1 MRDSMGGFDRGRSS
15 RRRSSSY
22 SNGGGRL
29 RKLDH
34 EPLSTTEEVP
44 ELLKEQ
50 AEARFEAG
58 EELKVSVSTD
68 LRFDGTYGKDWL
80 LITNK
85 RLIAFNQDGV
95 LGHHLREVPLSSI
108 EDVEILEMYGNNIL
122 KVSTAD
128 NAFELSRYSKR
139 LAPKFGR
146 AVSELEQLISGTESN
161 SDGRPRGGRGRG
173 RGRGRRGRGPGGMLA
188 GGDKSRCEKCGQP
201 IPSWSGVCVNCVQ
214 KGRLIFRL
222 LKYAVP
228 FLHVI
233 VPAFIIMMVI
243 RLAGLYPQILSRDLI
258 DRIITPAGQAV
269 STGQPIPVTD
279 WGHLQATVDF
289 LGQWFESIPLGGS
302 FGHLVGI
309 VFIMAGIRVFSM
321 VASAIRGYMMA
332 WVGQNVTRRLQ
343 NETYE
348 HLNALSIDFFH
359 DRDTG
364 NLMSRI
370 THDVSRLR
378 DFIANGIQE
387 IAGDSLSIIYMCA
400 IMFAFNWRLALWTLI
415 PIPCLI
421 FFTIF
426 FGKMMSKVYH
436 VLWKRYA
443 NISTILASTIPGV
456 RVVKAFARERYEI
469 SRFNESTYQVFT
481 GEMSAA
487 RIGSLYRPIMEF
499 ITYSGT
505 ILIWL
510 VGGWQI
516 FQNAESLGTLI
527 MFQSY
532 MMQFFGPVRTLCQ
545 MNERFIRAGTSAER
559 VFEIMDTP
567 PSVADKDDAVALR
580 NIRGAVEFRDV
591 YFSYDNEKNALDGV
605 SFTVEPG
612 EMIGLVGHSGAGKS
626 TLINLITRFYDPND
640 GKIVIDGYDSRDIQ
654 VKALRQQIGV
664 VLQDPFLF
672 QGTIAEN
679 IGYSKPGASR
689 KEIIAAA
696 RAANAHDFIVKFP
709 DGYDTMVGERGT
721 RVSGG
726 ERQRISIARAILKNP
741 RILILDE
748 ATSSVDT
755 ETESKIQE
763 ALERLIQ
770 GRTVFA
776 IAHRLSTLKY
786 ANRLVVLKEGEVD
799 EIGTH
804 EELIAKDGTYANLCA
819 KQTELS
825 KIRAW

>member
-1 MRDSMGGFDRGRSS
+1 MHGSMRGFDSGRSS
-15 RRRSSSY
+15 RRRMRSY
-22 SNGGGRL
+22 HGRPRF

-34 EPLSTTEEVP
+34 EPLSTTEDVP

-50 AEARFEAG
+50 AEALLQTD
-58 EELKVSVSTD
+58 EEIKVSVSTD

-80 LITNK
+80 LITNR
-85 RLIAFNQDGV
+85 RLIAFNQNGV
-95 LGHHLREVPLSSI
+95 LGHHMREVPLSSV
-108 EDVEILEMYGNNIL
+108 EDIEILEMYGNNIL
-122 KVSTAD
+122 KVSTRD

-139 LAPKFGR
+139 LTPKFSR
-146 AVSELEQLISGTESN
+146 AVSELEGLIPQTEGNSG
-161 SDGRPRGGRGRG
+161 
-173 RGRGRRGRGPGGMLA
+173 GRRGHGRGGMSF
-188 GGDKSRCEKCGQP
+188 GENKGRCEKCGQL
-201 IPSWSGVCVNCVQ
+201 IPRRSDICINCIQ
-214 KGRLIFRL
+214 KRKLIFRL
-222 LKYAVP
+222 MQYAVP
-228 FLHVI
+228 FLHII
-233 VPAFIIMMVI
+233 VPAFLIMMVI
-243 RLAGLYPQILSRDLI
+243 RLVGLYPQILSRDLI
-258 DRIITPAGQAV
+258 DRILVPVGNAV
-269 STGQPIPVTD
+269 TTGLPIPETD
-279 WGHLQATVDF
+279 WGHLQGAVNF
-289 LGQWFESIPLGGS
+289 LSGWFDSMPVGGS
-302 FGHLVGI
+302 FGHLIGI
-309 VFIMAGIRVFSM
+309 VLLMASVRVFSM
-321 VASAIRGYMMA
+321 LASAIRGYMMA

-348 HLNALSIDFFH
+348 HLNMLSIDFFQE
-359 DRDTG
+359 RDTG

-378 DFIANGIQE
+378 DFIASGIQE
-387 IAGDSLSIIYMCA
+387 IGGDSLTIIYMCG
-400 IMFAFNWRLALWTLI
+400 IMFYFNWKLALWTLI

-426 FGKMMSKVYH
+426 FGKKMSKVYH

-469 SRFNESTYQVFT
+469 NRFSDMTHQVFT
-481 GEMSAA
+481 GEMNAA
-487 RIGSLYRPIMEF
+487 KLGTLYRPIMEF
-499 ITYSGT
+499 ITYSGS

-510 VGGWQI
+510 IGGWQI
-516 FQNAESLGTLI
+516 FQNEITLGTLF

-532 MMQFFGPVRTLCQ
+532 MMQFFRPVFTLCQ

-567 PSVADKDDAVALR
+567 PSVADKSDAVALR
-580 NIRGAVEFRDV
+580 NIRGAVEFRNV
-591 YFSYDNEKNALDGV
+591 YFSYDSEKNALNGV
-605 SFTVEPG
+605 NFTVEPG

-640 GKIVIDGYDSRDIQ
+640 GEIMIDGYDSRDIQ
-654 VKALRQQIGV
+654 VKALRQQVGV

-672 QGTIAEN
+672 QGTVAEN

-689 KEIIAAA
+689 MEIIAAA
-696 RAANAHDFIVKFP
+696 KAANAHGFILKFP
-709 DGYDTMVGERGT
+709 DGYDTMVGERGA

-741 RILILDE
+741 RVLILDE

-786 ANRLVVLKEGEVD
+786 ADRLVVLKDGEVD

-804 EELIAKDGTYANLCA
+804 AELIAKDGTYAGLCE

>member
-1 MRDSMGGFDRGRSS
+1 MHGSMRGFDSGRSS
-15 RRRSSSY
+15 RRRMSSY
-22 SNGGGRL
+22 QGKPRL
-29 RKLDH
+29 PKLDH
-34 EPLSTTEEVP
+34 EPLSTTEDVP

-50 AEARFEAG
+50 ADALLETG
-58 EELKVSVSTD
+58 EEIKVSVSTD

-85 RLIAFNQDGV
+85 RLIAFNQNGV
-95 LGHHLREVPLSSI
+95 LGHNMHEVPLSSV
-108 EDVEILEMYGNNIL
+108 EDIEILEMYGNNIL

-139 LAPKFGR
+139 LTPKFSR
-146 AVSELEQLISGTESN
+146 AVSELEGLVPQTEAN
-161 SDGRPRGGRGRG
+161 SDGR
-173 RGRGRRGRGPGGMLA
+173 RGRGRRGGMSV
-188 GGDKSRCEKCGQP
+188 GEDKGRCKKCGQL
-201 IPSWSGVCVNCVQ
+201 IPRRSEVCINCLQ
-214 KGRLIFRL
+214 NGKLIFRL
-222 LKYAVP
+222 MKYAVP
-228 FLHVI
+228 FLHII
-233 VPAFIIMMVI
+233 VPAFLIMMVI
-243 RLAGLYPQILSRDLI
+243 RLVGLYPQILSRDLI
-258 DRIITPAGQAV
+258 DKILTPVGNAV
-269 STGQPIPVTD
+269 TTGVPIPVTD
-279 WGHLQATVDF
+279 WGHLQGAVNF
-289 LGQWFESIPLGGS
+289 LSGWFDSMPVGGS
-302 FGHLVGI
+302 FGHLIGI
-309 VFIMAGIRVFSM
+309 VFLMAGVRVFSM
-321 VASAIRGYMMA
+321 LASAIRGYMMA

-348 HLNALSIDFFH
+348 HLNMLSIDFFQE
-359 DRDTG
+359 RDTG

-378 DFIANGIQE
+378 DFIASGIQE
-387 IAGDSLSIIYMCA
+387 IAGDSLTIIYMCA
-400 IMFAFNWRLALWTLI
+400 IMFYFNWKLALWTLI

-421 FFTIF
+421 FFTVF
-426 FGKMMSKVYH
+426 FGKKMSKVYH

-469 SRFNESTYQVFT
+469 NRFSDMTHQVFA
-481 GEMSAA
+481 GEMNAA
-487 RIGSLYRPIMEF
+487 KLGTLYRPIMEF
-499 ITYSGT
+499 ITYSGS

-510 VGGWQI
+510 IGGWQI
-516 FQNAESLGTLI
+516 FQNEITLGTLF

-532 MMQFFGPVRTLCQ
+532 MMQFFRPVYTLCQ

-567 PSVADKDDAVALR
+567 PSVADKNDAVTLR
-580 NIRGAVEFRDV
+580 NIRGAVEFRNV
-591 YFSYDNEKNALDGV
+591 YFSYDGEKNALNGV
-605 SFTVEPG
+605 NFTVEPG

-640 GKIVIDGYDSRDIQ
+640 GEIMIDGYDSRDVQ

-689 KEIIAAA
+689 MEIMAAGK
-696 RAANAHDFIVKFP
+696 AANAHDFIMKFP
-709 DGYDTMVGERGT
+709 DGYDTTVGERGA

-786 ANRLVVLKEGEVD
+786 ADRLVVLKDGGVD

-804 EELIAKDGTYANLCA
+804 EELIAQNGTYASLCE

>member
-1 MRDSMGGFDRGRSS
+1 MRDSMRGFDGGRSS
-15 RRRSSSY
+15 RRRMHHY
-22 SNGGGRL
+22 GGKPRFQ
-29 RKLDH
+29 KPDH
-34 EPLSTTEEVP
+34 EPLSTTEDIP

-50 AEARFEAG
+50 AEALLETG
-58 EELKVSVSTD
+58 EEIKVSVSTD

-80 LITNK
+80 LITN
-85 RLIAFNQDGV
+85 RQLIAFNQDGV
-95 LGHHLREVPLSSI
+95 LGHNMREVPLSSI

-139 LAPKFGR
+139 LTPKFSR
-146 AVSELEQLISGTESN
+146 AVSELEGLVPQTEAN
-161 SDGRPRGGRGRG
+161 SD
-173 RGRGRRGRGPGGMLA
+173 GRRGRGKRGMSF
-188 GGDKSRCEKCGQP
+188 GEDKGRCKKCGQL
-201 IPSWSGVCVNCVQ
+201 IPRRSDVCINCIQ
-214 KGRLIFRL
+214 KGKLIFRL
-222 LKYAVP
+222 MQYAVP
-228 FLHVI
+228 FLHII
-233 VPAFIIMMVI
+233 VPAFLIMMVI
-243 RLAGLYPQILSRDLI
+243 RLVGLYPQILSMDLI
-258 DRIITPAGQAV
+258 DRILTPVGHAV
-269 STGQPIPVTD
+269 TTGLPIPETD
-279 WGHLQATVDF
+279 WGHLQGAVNF
-289 LGQWFESIPLGGS
+289 LSGWFDSMPVGGS
-302 FGHLVGI
+302 FGHLIGI
-309 VFIMAGIRVFSM
+309 VLLMASIGVFSM
-321 VASAIRGYMMA
+321 LASAIRGYMMA

-348 HLNALSIDFFH
+348 HLNMLSVDFFQE
-359 DRDTG
+359 RDTG

-378 DFIANGIQE
+378 DFIASGIQE
-387 IAGDSLSIIYMCA
+387 IAGDSLTIIYMCG
-400 IMFAFNWRLALWTLI
+400 IMFYFNWKLALWTLI

-426 FGKMMSKVYH
+426 FGKKMSKVYH

-469 SRFNESTYQVFT
+469 NRFSDMTHQVFT
-481 GEMSAA
+481 GEMNAA
-487 RIGSLYRPIMEF
+487 KLGTLYRPIMEF
-499 ITYSGT
+499 ITYSGS

-510 VGGWQI
+510 IGGWQI
-516 FQNAESLGTLI
+516 FQNEITLGTLF

-532 MMQFFGPVRTLCQ
+532 MMQFFRPVFTLCQ

-567 PSVADKDDAVALR
+567 PSVADKSDAVALR
-580 NIRGAVEFRDV
+580 NIRGAVEFRNV
-591 YFSYDNEKNALDGV
+591 YFSYDGEKNALNGV
-605 SFTVEPG
+605 NFTVEPG

-640 GKIVIDGYDSRDIQ
+640 GEIMIDGYDSRDIQ
-654 VKALRQQIGV
+654 VKALRQQVGV

-672 QGTIAEN
+672 QGTVAEN

-689 KEIIAAA
+689 MEIIAAA
-696 RAANAHDFIVKFP
+696 KAANAHGFILKFP
-709 DGYDTMVGERGT
+709 DGYDTMVGERGA

-741 RILILDE
+741 RMLILDE

-786 ANRLVVLKEGEVD
+786 ADRLVVLRDGEVD

-804 EELIAKDGTYANLCA
+804 EELIAKDGTYAGLCE

>member
-1 MRDSMGGFDRGRSS
+1 MHGSMRGFDSGRSS
-15 RRRSSSY
+15 RRRMSSY
-22 SNGGGRL
+22 QGKPRL
-29 RKLDH
+29 PKLDH
-34 EPLSTTEEVP
+34 EPLSTTEDVP

-50 AEARFEAG
+50 ADALLETG
-58 EELKVSVSTD
+58 EEIKVSVSTD

-85 RLIAFNQDGV
+85 RLIAFNQNGV
-95 LGHHLREVPLSSI
+95 LGHNMHEVPLSSV
-108 EDVEILEMYGNNIL
+108 EDIEILEMYGNNIL

-139 LAPKFGR
+139 LTPKFSR
-146 AVSELEQLISGTESN
+146 AVSELEGLVPQTEAN
-161 SDGRPRGGRGRG
+161 SDGR
-173 RGRGRRGRGPGGMLA
+173 RGRGRRGGMSV
-188 GGDKSRCEKCGQP
+188 GEDKGRCKKCGQL
-201 IPSWSGVCVNCVQ
+201 IPRRSEVCINCLQ
-214 KGRLIFRL
+214 NGKLIFRL
-222 LKYAVP
+222 MKYAVP
-228 FLHVI
+228 FLHII
-233 VPAFIIMMVI
+233 VPAFLIMMVI
-243 RLAGLYPQILSRDLI
+243 RLVGLYPQILSRDLI
-258 DRIITPAGQAV
+258 DKILTPVGNAV
-269 STGQPIPVTD
+269 TTGVPIPVTD
-279 WGHLQATVDF
+279 WGHLQGAVNF
-289 LGQWFESIPLGGS
+289 LSGWFDSMPVGGS
-302 FGHLVGI
+302 FGHLIGI
-309 VFIMAGIRVFSM
+309 VFLMAGVRVFSM
-321 VASAIRGYMMA
+321 LASAIRGYMMA

-348 HLNALSIDFFH
+348 HLNMLSIDFFQE
-359 DRDTG
+359 RDTG

-378 DFIANGIQE
+378 DFIASGIQE
-387 IAGDSLSIIYMCA
+387 IGGDSLTIIYMCG
-400 IMFAFNWRLALWTLI
+400 IMFYFNWKLALWTLI

-426 FGKMMSKVYH
+426 FGKKMSKVYH

-469 SRFNESTYQVFT
+469 NRFSDMTHQVFT
-481 GEMSAA
+481 GEMNAA
-487 RIGSLYRPIMEF
+487 KLGTLYRPIMEF
-499 ITYSGT
+499 ITYSGS

-510 VGGWQI
+510 IGGWQI
-516 FQNAESLGTLI
+516 FQNEITLGTLF

-532 MMQFFGPVRTLCQ
+532 MMQFFRPVYTLCQ

-567 PSVADKDDAVALR
+567 PSVADKNDAVTLR
-580 NIRGAVEFRDV
+580 NIRGAVEFRNV
-591 YFSYDNEKNALDGV
+591 YFSYDGEKNALNGV
-605 SFTVEPG
+605 DFTVEPG

-640 GKIVIDGYDSRDIQ
+640 GEIMIDGYDSRDIQ

-689 KEIIAAA
+689 MEIMAAGK
-696 RAANAHDFIVKFP
+696 AANAHDFIMKFP
-709 DGYDTMVGERGT
+709 DGYDTTVGERGA

-786 ANRLVVLKEGEVD
+786 ADRLVVLKDGGVD

-804 EELIAKDGTYANLCA
+804 EELIAQNGTYASLCE

>member
-1 MRDSMGGFDRGRSS
+1 MRDSMGGFDSGRSS
-15 RRRSSSY
+15 RRRRSSSY

-50 AEARFEAG
+50 AEARLEAG
-58 EELKVSVSTD
+58 EEIKVSVSTD

-80 LITNK
+80 LITNR
-85 RLIAFNQDGV
+85 RLIAFNQRGV
-95 LGHHLREVPLSSI
+95 LGHHLREVPLSAI

-128 NAFELSRYSKR
+128 NAFEVSRYSKR
-139 LAPKFGR
+139 LTPKFGL
-146 AVSELEQLISGTESN
+146 AVSELEQLIPDTEAN
-161 SDGRPRGGRGRG
+161 SDGRPNGKR
-173 RGRGRRGRGPGGMLA
+173 RRGRGPGGMFA
-188 GGDKSRCEKCGQP
+188 GPDRGRCEKCGHP

-214 KGRLIFRL
+214 KGKLIFRL
-222 LKYAVP
+222 LKYSVP
-228 FLHVI
+228 FLHVV
-233 VPAFIIMMVI
+233 VPAFLIMMIMRFV
-243 RLAGLYPQILSRDLI
+243 GLYPEILMMDLI
-258 DRIITPAGQAV
+258 DRIINPAGRALAA
-269 STGQPIPVTD
+269 GLPIPETD
-279 WGHLQATVDF
+279 WGHLQGTVNF
-289 LGQWFESIPLGGS
+289 LGEWFENIPAGGS

-309 VFIMAGIRVFSM
+309 VLLM
-321 VASAIRGYMMA
+321 VAINVFTMAAGAVRGYMMA
-332 WVGQNVTRRLQ
+332 WVGQNITRRLQ

-359 DRDTG
+359 ERDTG

-378 DFIANGIQE
+378 DFIASGLQDIV
-387 IAGDSLSIIYMCA
+387 GDSLTIVYICV
-400 IMFAFNWRLALWTLI
+400 IMFRSNWELSLWTLI

-426 FGKMMSKVYH
+426 FGKKMSKVYH

-469 SRFNESTYQVFT
+469 NRFSDLTYQVFS
-481 GEMSAA
+481 GELNAA
-487 RIGSLYRPIMEF
+487 KLGTFYRPIMEF
-499 ITYSGT
+499 IVFTGRI
-505 ILIWL
+505 ILWL
-510 VGGWQI
+510 VGGWLI
-516 FQNAESLGTLI
+516 FQGDMSLGMLW
-527 MFQSY
+527 MFQSL
-532 MMQFFGPVRTLCQ
+532 MMRFFGPVSTLCQ

-567 PSVADKDDAVALR
+567 PSVADKEDAIALR

-591 YFSYDNEKNALDGV
+591 HFSYDNEKNALDGV

-640 GKIVIDGYDSRDIQ
+640 GAIMIDGHDSRDIQ

-689 KEIIAAA
+689 REIIAAA
-696 RAANAHDFIVKFP
+696 KAANAHDFIVKFP
-709 DGYDTMVGERGT
+709 DGYDTMVGERGA

-786 ANRLVVLKEGEVD
+786 ADRLVVLKEGEVD

>member
-1 MRDSMGGFDRGRSS
+1 MRGSMRGFDSGRSS
-15 RRRSSSY
+15 RRRMSSY
-22 SNGGGRL
+22 QGKPRFP
-29 RKLDH
+29 KLDH
-34 EPLSTTEEVP
+34 EPLSTTEDVP

-50 AEARFEAG
+50 AEALLETG
-58 EELKVSVSTD
+58 EEIKVSVSTD

-85 RLIAFNQDGV
+85 RLIAFNQNGV
-95 LGHHLREVPLSSI
+95 IGHHMREVPLSSV
-108 EDVEILEMYGNNIL
+108 EDFEILEMYGNNIL
-122 KVSTAD
+122 KVSTTD

-139 LAPKFGR
+139 LTPKFSR
-146 AVSELEQLISGTESN
+146 AVSELEGLVPQTEAN
-161 SDGRPRGGRGRG
+161 SDGR
-173 RGRGRRGRGPGGMLA
+173 RGRGRRGGMSL
-188 GGDKSRCEKCGQP
+188 GEDKGRCKKCGQL
-201 IPSWSGVCVNCVQ
+201 IPRRSDVCINCMQSG
-214 KGRLIFRL
+214 KLIFRL
-222 LKYAVP
+222 MKYAVP
-228 FLHVI
+228 FLHII
-233 VPAFIIMMVI
+233 VPAFLIMMVI
-243 RLAGLYPQILSRDLI
+243 RLVGLYPQILSRDLI
-258 DRIITPAGQAV
+258 DRILTPVGYTV
-269 STGQPIPVTD
+269 TTGLPIPETD
-279 WGHLQATVDF
+279 WGHLQGAVNF
-289 LGQWFESIPLGGS
+289 LSGWFDSMPVGGS
-302 FGHLVGI
+302 FGHLIGI
-309 VFIMAGIRVFSM
+309 VFLMASVRVFSM
-321 VASAIRGYMMA
+321 LASAIRGYMMA

-348 HLNALSIDFFH
+348 HLNMLSVDFFQE
-359 DRDTG
+359 RDTG

-378 DFIANGIQE
+378 DFIASGIQE
-387 IAGDSLSIIYMCA
+387 IAGDSLTIIYICG
-400 IMFAFNWRLALWTLI
+400 IMFYFNWKLALWTLI

-421 FFTIF
+421 FFTVF
-426 FGKMMSKVYH
+426 FGKKMSKVYH

-469 SRFNESTYQVFT
+469 NRFSDMTHQVFT
-481 GEMSAA
+481 GEMNAA
-487 RIGSLYRPIMEF
+487 KLGTLYRPIMEF
-499 ITYSGT
+499 ITYSGS

-510 VGGWQI
+510 IGGWQI
-516 FQNAESLGTLI
+516 FQNEITLGTLF

-532 MMQFFGPVRTLCQ
+532 MMQFFRPVFTLCQ

-567 PSVADKDDAVALR
+567 PSIADKSDAVALR
-580 NIRGAVEFRDV
+580 NIRGAVEFRNV
-591 YFSYDNEKNALDGV
+591 YFSYDGEKNALNGV
-605 SFTVEPG
+605 NFTVEPG

-640 GKIVIDGYDSRDIQ
+640 GEIMIDGYDSRDIE
-654 VKALRQQIGV
+654 VKALRQQVGV
-664 VLQDPFLF
+664 VLQEPFLF
-672 QGTIAEN
+672 QGTVAEN

-689 KEIIAAA
+689 MEIIAAA
-696 RAANAHDFIVKFP
+696 KAANAHGFILKFP
-709 DGYDTMVGERGT
+709 DGYDTMVGERGA

-786 ANRLVVLKEGEVD
+786 SNRLIVLKDGEVD

-804 EELIAKDGTYANLCA
+804 AELIAQDGTYASLCE

>member
-1 MRDSMGGFDRGRSS
+1 MRGSMRGFDSGRSS
-15 RRRSSSY
+15 PRRMSSY
-22 SNGGGRL
+22 QGKPRFP
-29 RKLDH
+29 KLDH
-34 EPLSTTEEVP
+34 EPLSTTEDVP

-50 AEARFEAG
+50 AEALLETG
-58 EELKVSVSTD
+58 EEIKVSVSTD

-85 RLIAFNQDGV
+85 RLIAFNQNGV
-95 LGHHLREVPLSSI
+95 LGHHMREVPLSSV
-108 EDVEILEMYGNNIL
+108 EDFEILEMYGNNIL
-122 KVSTAD
+122 KVSTTD

-139 LAPKFGR
+139 LTPKFSR
-146 AVSELEQLISGTESN
+146 AVSELEGLVPQTEAN
-161 SDGRPRGGRGRG
+161 SDGR
-173 RGRGRRGRGPGGMLA
+173 RGRGRRGGMSL
-188 GGDKSRCEKCGQP
+188 GEDKGRCKKCGQL
-201 IPSWSGVCVNCVQ
+201 IPRRSDVCINCMQSG
-214 KGRLIFRL
+214 KLIFRL
-222 LKYAVP
+222 MKYAVP
-228 FLHVI
+228 FLHII
-233 VPAFIIMMVI
+233 VPAFLIMMVI
-243 RLAGLYPQILSRDLI
+243 RLVGLYPQILSRDLI
-258 DRIITPAGQAV
+258 DRILTPVGYTV
-269 STGQPIPVTD
+269 TTGLPIPETD
-279 WGHLQATVDF
+279 WGHLQGAVNF
-289 LGQWFESIPLGGS
+289 LSGWFDSMPVGGS
-302 FGHLVGI
+302 FGHLIGI
-309 VFIMAGIRVFSM
+309 VFLMASVRVFSM
-321 VASAIRGYMMA
+321 LASAIRGYMMA

-348 HLNALSIDFFH
+348 HLNMLSVDFFQE
-359 DRDTG
+359 RDTG

-378 DFIANGIQE
+378 DFIASGIQE
-387 IAGDSLSIIYMCA
+387 IAGDSLTIIYICG
-400 IMFAFNWRLALWTLI
+400 IMFYFNWKLALWTLI

-421 FFTIF
+421 FFTVF
-426 FGKMMSKVYH
+426 FGKKMSKVYH

-469 SRFNESTYQVFT
+469 NRFSDMTHQVFT
-481 GEMSAA
+481 GEMNAA
-487 RIGSLYRPIMEF
+487 KLGTLYRPIMEF
-499 ITYSGT
+499 ITYSGS

-510 VGGWQI
+510 IGGWQI
-516 FQNAESLGTLI
+516 FQNEITLGTLF

-532 MMQFFGPVRTLCQ
+532 MMQFFRPVFTLCQ

-567 PSVADKDDAVALR
+567 PSIADKSDAVALR
-580 NIRGAVEFRDV
+580 NIRGAVEFRNV
-591 YFSYDNEKNALDGV
+591 YFSYDGEKNALNGV
-605 SFTVEPG
+605 NFTVEPG

-640 GKIVIDGYDSRDIQ
+640 GEIMIDGYDSRDIE
-654 VKALRQQIGV
+654 VKALRQQVGV
-664 VLQDPFLF
+664 VLQEPFLF
-672 QGTIAEN
+672 QGTVAEN

-689 KEIIAAA
+689 MEIIAAA
-696 RAANAHDFIVKFP
+696 KAANAHGFILKFP
-709 DGYDTMVGERGT
+709 DGYDTMVGERGA

-786 ANRLVVLKEGEVD
+786 SDRLVVLKDGEVD

-804 EELIAKDGTYANLCA
+804 AELIAKDGTYASLCE

>member
-1 MRDSMGGFDRGRSS
+1 MRGSMGSFDSGRSS
-15 RRRSSSY
+15 RRRRSSSY

-34 EPLSTTEEVP
+34 DPLSTTEEVP

-50 AEARFEAG
+50 AEARLETG
-58 EELKVSVSTD
+58 EEIKVSVSTD

-85 RLIAFNQDGV
+85 RLMAFNQNGV
-95 LGHHLREVPLSSI
+95 LGHHLREVPLSAV

-128 NAFELSRYSKR
+128 NAFEVSRYSKR
-139 LAPKFGR
+139 LTPKFGL
-146 AVSELEQLISGTESN
+146 AVSELEELIPEPEAN
-161 SDGRPRGGRGRG
+161 SDGRPNGRRGRG
-173 RGRGRRGRGPGGMLA
+173 KRGRGPGGMFSGA
-188 GGDKSRCEKCGQP
+188 DKGRCEKCGHP

-214 KGRLIFRL
+214 KGKLIFRL

-233 VPAFIIMMVI
+233 VPAFIIMMVM
-243 RLAGLYPQILSRDLI
+243 RLVGLYPQILSRDLI
-258 DRIITPAGQAV
+258 DRIITPVANAIA
-269 STGQPIPVTD
+269 TEQPIPVTD
-279 WGHLQATVDF
+279 WGHLQGTVDF
-289 LGQWFESIPLGGS
+289 LGQWFGNIPVGGS

-309 VFIMAGIRVFSM
+309 VLIMAGIRVFSM
-321 VASAIRGYMMA
+321 VTGSIRGYMMA
-332 WVGQNVTRRLQ
+332 WVGQNITRRLQ

-378 DFIANGIQE
+378 DFISNGIQE
-387 IAGDSLSIIYMCA
+387 IAGDSLTIIYMCA
-400 IMFAFNWRLALWTLI
+400 FMFAINWQLALWTLI

-421 FFTIF
+421 FFTLF
-426 FGKMMSKVYH
+426 FGRLMSKVYH

-469 SRFNESTYQVFT
+469 NRFNELTYHVFT

-499 ITYSGT
+499 IAYSGT
-505 ILIWL
+505 IIIWL

-516 FQNAESLGTLI
+516 FQDDVTLGTLV
-527 MFQSY
+527 MFQGF
-532 MMQFFGPVRTLCQ
+532 MMGFFGPVRTLCQ

-559 VFEIMDTP
+559 VFEVMDTP
-567 PSVADKDDAVALR
+567 PSVADKENAVALR
-580 NIRGAVEFRDV
+580 EIRGAVEFKDV
-591 YFSYDNEKNALDGV
+591 HFSYDSEKNALNGV
-605 SFTVEPG
+605 SFKVEPG

-626 TLINLITRFYDPND
+626 TLINLVTRFYDPND
-640 GKIVIDGYDSRDIQ
+640 GVITVDGHDSRDIQ

-689 KEIIAAA
+689 REIIAAA

-709 DGYDTMVGERGT
+709 DGYDTMVGERGA

-763 ALERLIQ
+763 ALERLVQ

-786 ANRLVVLKEGEVD
+786 ADRLVVLKEGEVD

-804 EELIAKDGTYANLCA
+804 EELIAKDGTYAVLCE

>member
-1 MRDSMGGFDRGRSS
+1 MHGSMRGFDSGRSS
-15 RRRSSSY
+15 RRRMSSY
-22 SNGGGRL
+22 QGKPRL
-29 RKLDH
+29 PKLDH
-34 EPLSTTEEVP
+34 EPLSTTEDVP

-50 AEARFEAG
+50 ADALLETG
-58 EELKVSVSTD
+58 EEIKVSVSTD

-85 RLIAFNQDGV
+85 RLIAFNQNGV
-95 LGHHLREVPLSSI
+95 LGHNMHEVPLSSV
-108 EDVEILEMYGNNIL
+108 EDIEILEMYGNNIL

-139 LAPKFGR
+139 LTPKFSR
-146 AVSELEQLISGTESN
+146 AVSELEGLVPQTEAN
-161 SDGRPRGGRGRG
+161 SDGR
-173 RGRGRRGRGPGGMLA
+173 RGRGRRGGMSV
-188 GGDKSRCEKCGQP
+188 GEDKGRCKKCGQL
-201 IPSWSGVCVNCVQ
+201 IPRRSEVCINCLQ
-214 KGRLIFRL
+214 NGKLIFRL
-222 LKYAVP
+222 MKYAVP
-228 FLHVI
+228 FLHII
-233 VPAFIIMMVI
+233 VPAFLIMMVI
-243 RLAGLYPQILSRDLI
+243 RLVGLYPQILSRDLI
-258 DRIITPAGQAV
+258 DKILTPVGNAV
-269 STGQPIPVTD
+269 TTGVPIPVTD
-279 WGHLQATVDF
+279 WGHLQGAVNF
-289 LGQWFESIPLGGS
+289 LSGWFDSMPVGGS
-302 FGHLVGI
+302 FGHLIGI
-309 VFIMAGIRVFSM
+309 VFLMAGVRVFSM
-321 VASAIRGYMMA
+321 LASAIRGYMMA

-348 HLNALSIDFFH
+348 HLNMLSIDFFQE
-359 DRDTG
+359 RDTG

-378 DFIANGIQE
+378 DFIASGIQE
-387 IAGDSLSIIYMCA
+387 IAGDSLTIIYMCA
-400 IMFAFNWRLALWTLI
+400 IMFYFNWKLALWTLI

-421 FFTIF
+421 FFTVF
-426 FGKMMSKVYH
+426 FGKKMSKVYH

-469 SRFNESTYQVFT
+469 NRFSDMTHQVFA
-481 GEMSAA
+481 GEMNAA
-487 RIGSLYRPIMEF
+487 KLGTLYRPIMEF
-499 ITYSGT
+499 ITYSGS

-510 VGGWQI
+510 IGGWQI
-516 FQNAESLGTLI
+516 FQNEITLGTLF

-532 MMQFFGPVRTLCQ
+532 MMQFFRPVYTLCQ

-567 PSVADKDDAVALR
+567 PSVADKNDAVTLR
-580 NIRGAVEFRDV
+580 NIRGAVEFRNV
-591 YFSYDNEKNALDGV
+591 YFSYDGEKNALNGV
-605 SFTVEPG
+605 NFTVEPG

-640 GKIVIDGYDSRDIQ
+640 GEIMIDGYDSRDIQ

-689 KEIIAAA
+689 MEIMAAGK
-696 RAANAHDFIVKFP
+696 AANAHDFIMKFP
-709 DGYDTMVGERGT
+709 DGYDTTVGERGA

-786 ANRLVVLKEGEVD
+786 ADRLVVLKDGGVD

-804 EELIAKDGTYANLCA
+804 EELIAQNGTYASLCE

>member
-1 MRDSMGGFDRGRSS
+1 MRDSMRGFDSGRSS
-15 RRRSSSY
+15 RRRMHHY
-22 SNGGGRL
+22 GGKPRF

-34 EPLSTTEEVP
+34 EPLSTTEDVP

-50 AEARFEAG
+50 AEPLLETG
-58 EELKVSVSTD
+58 EEIKVSVSTD

-80 LITNK
+80 LITNR
-85 RLIAFNQDGV
+85 RLIVFNQNGA
-95 LGHHLREVPLSSI
+95 LGHDMREVPLSSVK
-108 EDVEILEMYGNNIL
+108 DVEILEMYGNNIL

-139 LAPKFGR
+139 LTPKFSR
-146 AVSELEQLISGTESN
+146 AVSELEGLVSQTEAN
-161 SDGRPRGGRGRG
+161 SDGR
-173 RGRGRRGRGPGGMLA
+173 RGRGRRGRGPGGMSSEA
-188 GGDKSRCEKCGQP
+188 KGRCEKCGQP
-201 IPSWSGVCVNCVQ
+201 IPSWSDVCVNCVQ
-214 KGRLIFRL
+214 SGKLIFRL
-222 LKYAVP
+222 MKYAVP
-228 FLHVI
+228 LLYVV
-233 VPAFIIMMVI
+233 VPAFLLMMVI
-243 RLAGLYPQILSRDLI
+243 RFVGVYPPILGKELVDTILKPVE
-258 DRIITPAGQAV
+258 TAV
-269 STGQPIPVTD
+269 SSGQPLPETT
-279 WGHLQATVDF
+279 WGHLQGTVNF
-289 LGQWFESIPLGGS
+289 LGGWFDNIPAAGT
-302 FGHLVGI
+302 FGHLIGLILLMVG
-309 VFIMAGIRVFSM
+309 VRVFTLVTSS
-321 VASAIRGYMMA
+321 VRGYMMA
-332 WVGQNVTRRLQ
+332 WVGQNITRRLQ

-359 DRDTG
+359 ERDTG

-378 DFIANGIQE
+378 DFIASGIQD
-387 IAGDSLSIIYMCA
+387 IIGDSLTIIFMCI
-400 IMFAFNWRLALWTLI
+400 IMFSFNWQLALWTLI

-426 FGKMMSKVYH
+426 FGKKMSKVYH

-469 SRFNESTYQVFT
+469 SRFNDSTYQVFT
-481 GEMSAA
+481 GEMNAA
-487 RIGSLYRPIMEF
+487 KLGSLYRPIMEF
-499 ITYSGT
+499 ITYSGS

-516 FQNAESLGTLI
+516 FQDEITLGTLF

-532 MMQFFGPVRTLCQ
+532 MMQFFSPVSTLCQ

-567 PSVADKDDAVALR
+567 PSVADKNDAVTLR

-591 YFSYDNEKNALDGV
+591 YFSYDGEKNALNGV
-605 SFTVEPG
+605 NFTVEPG

-640 GKIVIDGYDSRDIQ
+640 GAIMIDGYDSRDIQ

-689 KEIIAAA
+689 MEIIAAGM
-696 RAANAHDFIVKFP
+696 AANAHDFIMKFP
-709 DGYDTMVGERGT
+709 DGYDTTVGERGA

-786 ANRLVVLKEGEVD
+786 ANRLVVLREGAVD

-804 EELIAKDGTYANLCA
+804 EELIAKGGTYAGLCE

>member
-1 MRDSMGGFDRGRSS
+1 MHGSMRGFDGGRSS
-15 RRRSSSY
+15 RRRMRSY
-22 SNGGGRL
+22 HGRS
-29 RKLDH
+29 RAPKLEH
-34 EPLSTTEEVP
+34 EPLSTTEDVP

-50 AEARFEAG
+50 AEALLQTG
-58 EELKVSVSTD
+58 EEIKVSVSTD

-80 LITNK
+80 LITNR
-85 RLIAFNQDGV
+85 RLIAFNQNGV
-95 LGHHLREVPLSSI
+95 LGHHMREVPLSSV
-108 EDVEILEMYGNNIL
+108 EDIEILEMYGNNIL
-122 KVSTAD
+122 KVSTTD

-139 LAPKFGR
+139 LTPKFSR
-146 AVSELEQLISGTESN
+146 AVSEMEGLIPQTEGNSG
-161 SDGRPRGGRGRG
+161 
-173 RGRGRRGRGPGGMLA
+173 GRRGQGQGGMSF
-188 GGDKSRCEKCGQP
+188 GENKGRCEKCGQL
-201 IPSWSGVCVNCVQ
+201 IPRRSDVCINCIQ
-214 KGRLIFRL
+214 KGKLIFRL
-222 LKYAVP
+222 MKYAVP
-228 FLHVI
+228 FLHII
-233 VPAFIIMMVI
+233 VPAFLIMMVI
-243 RLAGLYPQILSRDLI
+243 RLVGLYPQILSRDLI
-258 DRIITPAGQAV
+258 DRILTPVGHAV
-269 STGQPIPVTD
+269 TTGLPIPETD
-279 WGHLQATVDF
+279 WGHLQGAVNF
-289 LGQWFESIPLGGS
+289 LSGWFDSMPVGGS
-302 FGHLVGI
+302 FGHLIGI
-309 VFIMAGIRVFSM
+309 VLLMASVRVFSM
-321 VASAIRGYMMA
+321 LASAIRGYMMA

-348 HLNALSIDFFH
+348 HLNMLSVDFFQE
-359 DRDTG
+359 RDTG

-378 DFIANGIQE
+378 DFIASGIQE
-387 IAGDSLSIIYMCA
+387 IAGDSLTIIYMCG
-400 IMFAFNWRLALWTLI
+400 IMFYFNWKLALWTLI

-421 FFTIF
+421 FFTVF
-426 FGKMMSKVYH
+426 FGKKMSKVYH

-469 SRFNESTYQVFT
+469 NRFSDMTHQVFA
-481 GEMSAA
+481 GEMNAA
-487 RIGSLYRPIMEF
+487 KLGTLYRPIMEF
-499 ITYSGT
+499 ITYSGS

-510 VGGWQI
+510 IGGWQI
-516 FQNAESLGTLI
+516 FQNEITLGTLF

-532 MMQFFGPVRTLCQ
+532 MMQFFRPVFTLCQ

-567 PSVADKDDAVALR
+567 PSIADKSDSVALR
-580 NIRGAVEFRDV
+580 NIRGAVEFRNV
-591 YFSYDNEKNALDGV
+591 YFSYDGEKNALNGV
-605 SFTVEPG
+605 NFTVEPG

-640 GKIVIDGYDSRDIQ
+640 GEIMIDGYDNRDIQ
-654 VKALRQQIGV
+654 VKALRQQVGV

-672 QGTIAEN
+672 QGTVAEN

-689 KEIIAAA
+689 MEIIAAA
-696 RAANAHDFIVKFP
+696 KAANAHGFILKFP
-709 DGYDTMVGERGT
+709 DGYDTMVGERGA

-763 ALERLIQ
+763 ALERLIR

-786 ANRLVVLKEGEVD
+786 ADRLVVLKDGEVD

-804 EELIAKDGTYANLCA
+804 AELIAKDGTYAGLCE

>member
-1 MRDSMGGFDRGRSS
+1 MHGPISGSGRERGS
-15 RRRSSSY
+15 RRRMSSFS
-22 SNGGGRL
+22 GGSKL
-29 RKLDH
+29 RKQNH
-34 EPLSTTEEVP
+34 EPLTTTEEVP
-44 ELLKEQ
+44 ERLKEQ
-50 AEARFEAG
+50 AEALFETG
-58 EELKVSVSTD
+58 EEIKVAVSTD

-80 LITNK
+80 LVTNK
-85 RLIAFNQDGV
+85 RLIAFNQNGAM
-95 LGHHLREVPLSSI
+95 GHHMREVPLTAV
-108 EDVEILEMYGNNIL
+108 EDVEILEMYGNSIL
-122 KVSTAD
+122 KVSTTD

-139 LAPKFGR
+139 LTPKFNL
-146 AVSELEQLISGTESN
+146 AVSELEELIPQKERDA
-161 SDGRPRGGRGRG
+161 DGRPRG
-173 RGRGRRGRGPGGMLA
+173 RRGFGPGGRRRGKP
-188 GGDKSRCEKCGQP
+188 GGMPTGKDKGRCEKCGQP
-201 IPSWSGVCVNCVQ
+201 IPSWSGVCVSCVQ
-214 KGRLIFRL
+214 NGKLIFRL
-222 LKYAVP
+222 IKYSVP
-228 FLHVI
+228 LLHVV
-233 VPAFIIMMVI
+233 VPAFLIMMI
-243 RLAGLYPQILSRDLI
+243 TRLVGLYPDILMKDLI
-258 DRIITPAGQAV
+258 DGVLKHVDHAV
-269 STGQPIPVTD
+269 RTGIPIPETN
-279 WGHLQATVDF
+279 WGHLQGAVDF
-289 LGQWFESIPLGGS
+289 LSQWFENIPVGGS
-302 FGHLVGI
+302 FGHLIWIVGL
-309 VFIMAGIRVFSM
+309 MAGVQVFTM
-321 VASAIRGYMMA
+321 GASAIRGYMMA
-332 WVGQNVTRRLQ
+332 WVGQNITRRLQ

-359 DRDTG
+359 ERDTG

-378 DFIANGIQE
+378 DFIANGLQE
-387 IAGDSLSIIYMCA
+387 IAGDSLTLIFMCA
-400 IMFAFNWRLALWTLI
+400 IMFSFNWQLALWTLI

-426 FGKMMSKVYH
+426 FGKKMSKVYH

-469 SRFNESTYQVFT
+469 NRFSELTHQVFS
-481 GEMSAA
+481 GEMNAA
-487 RIGSLYRPIMEF
+487 KLGTLYRPIMEF
-499 ITYSGT
+499 IVFLGRV
-505 ILIWL
+505 IIWL

-516 FQNAESLGTLI
+516 FQGQLELGTLF

-532 MMQFFGPVRTLCQ
+532 MMKFIRPVYTLSQ

-567 PSVADKDDAVALR
+567 PSVADKEDAIALAH
-580 NIRGAVEFRDV
+580 IRGAVEFRDV
-591 YFSYDNEKNALDGV
+591 YFSYDNEKNALNGV

-640 GKIVIDGYDSRDIQ
+640 GAIMIDGHDSRDIQ
-654 VKALRQQIGV
+654 VKALRQQVGV

-689 KEIIAAA
+689 REIIAAA
-696 RAANAHDFIVKFP
+696 RAANAHDFIIKFP
-709 DGYDTMVGERGT
+709 DGYDTMVGERGA

-763 ALERLIQ
+763 ALERLVQ

-786 ANRLVVLKEGEVD
+786 ADRLVVLKEGEVD

-804 EELIAKDGTYANLCA
+804 EELLAKEGTYAGLCE

>member
-1 MRDSMGGFDRGRSS
+1 MHGSMRGFDSGRSS
-15 RRRSSSY
+15 RRRMSSY
-22 SNGGGRL
+22 HGRPRF

-34 EPLSTTEEVP
+34 EPLSTTEDVP

-50 AEARFEAG
+50 AEALLQTD
-58 EELKVSVSTD
+58 EEIKVSVSTD

-80 LITNK
+80 LITNR
-85 RLIAFNQDGV
+85 RLIAFNQNGV
-95 LGHHLREVPLSSI
+95 LGHHMREVPLSSV
-108 EDVEILEMYGNNIL
+108 EDIEILEMYGNNIL
-122 KVSTAD
+122 KVSTTD

-139 LAPKFGR
+139 LTPKFSR
-146 AVSELEQLISGTESN
+146 AVSELEGLIPQTEGNSG
-161 SDGRPRGGRGRG
+161 
-173 RGRGRRGRGPGGMLA
+173 GRRGHGRGGMSF
-188 GGDKSRCEKCGQP
+188 GENKGRCEKCGQL
-201 IPSWSGVCVNCVQ
+201 IPRRSDVCINCIQ
-214 KGRLIFRL
+214 KRKLIFRL
-222 LKYAVP
+222 MQYAVP
-228 FLHVI
+228 FLHII
-233 VPAFIIMMVI
+233 VPAFLIMMVI
-243 RLAGLYPQILSRDLI
+243 RLVGLYPQILSRDLI
-258 DRIITPAGQAV
+258 DRILVPVGNAV
-269 STGQPIPVTD
+269 TTGLPIPETN
-279 WGHLQATVDF
+279 WGHLQGAVNF
-289 LGQWFESIPLGGS
+289 LSGWFDSMPVGGS
-302 FGHLVGI
+302 FGHLIGI
-309 VFIMAGIRVFSM
+309 VLLMASVRVFSM
-321 VASAIRGYMMA
+321 LASAIRGYMMA

-348 HLNALSIDFFH
+348 HLNMLSVDFFQE
-359 DRDTG
+359 RDTG

-378 DFIANGIQE
+378 DFIASGIQE
-387 IAGDSLSIIYMCA
+387 IAGDSLTILYMCG
-400 IMFAFNWRLALWTLI
+400 IMFYFNWKLALWTLI

-426 FGKMMSKVYH
+426 FGKKMSKVYH

-469 SRFNESTYQVFT
+469 NRFSDMTHQVFT
-481 GEMSAA
+481 GEMNAA
-487 RIGSLYRPIMEF
+487 KLGTLYRPIMEF
-499 ITYSGT
+499 ITYSGS

-510 VGGWQI
+510 IGGWQI
-516 FQNAESLGTLI
+516 FQNEITLGTLF

-532 MMQFFGPVRTLCQ
+532 MMQFFRPVFTLCQ

-567 PSVADKDDAVALR
+567 PSVADKSDAVALR
-580 NIRGAVEFRDV
+580 NIRGAVEFRNV
-591 YFSYDNEKNALDGV
+591 YFSYDSEKNALNGV
-605 SFTVEPG
+605 NFTVEPG

-640 GKIVIDGYDSRDIQ
+640 GEIMIDGYDSRDIQ
-654 VKALRQQIGV
+654 VKALRQQVGV

-672 QGTIAEN
+672 QGTVAEN

-689 KEIIAAA
+689 MEIIAAA
-696 RAANAHDFIVKFP
+696 KAANAHGFILKFP
-709 DGYDTMVGERGT
+709 DGYDTMVGERGA

-741 RILILDE
+741 RVLILDE

-786 ANRLVVLKEGEVD
+786 ADRLVVLKNGEVD

-804 EELIAKDGTYANLCA
+804 EELIAKDGTYAGLCE

>member
-1 MRDSMGGFDRGRSS
+1 MRDSMRGFDGGRSS
-15 RRRSSSY
+15 RRRMHHY
-22 SNGGGRL
+22 GGKPRF
-29 RKLDH
+29 RKPDH
-34 EPLSTTEEVP
+34 EPLSTTEDIP

-50 AEARFEAG
+50 AEALLETG
-58 EELKVSVSTD
+58 EEIKVSVSTD

-80 LITNK
+80 LITNR

-95 LGHHLREVPLSSI
+95 LGHDMREVPLSSI

-139 LAPKFGR
+139 LTPKFSR
-146 AVSELEQLISGTESN
+146 AVSELEGLIPQTEGNSG
-161 SDGRPRGGRGRG
+161 
-173 RGRGRRGRGPGGMLA
+173 GRRGHGRGGMSF
-188 GGDKSRCEKCGQP
+188 GENKGRCEKCGQL
-201 IPSWSGVCVNCVQ
+201 IPRRSDVCINCIQ
-214 KGRLIFRL
+214 KRKLIFRL
-222 LKYAVP
+222 MQYAVP
-228 FLHVI
+228 FLHII
-233 VPAFIIMMVI
+233 VPAFLIMMVI
-243 RLAGLYPQILSRDLI
+243 RLVGLYPQILSRDLI
-258 DRIITPAGQAV
+258 DRILAPVGHAV
-269 STGQPIPVTD
+269 TTGLPIPETD
-279 WGHLQATVDF
+279 WGHLQGAVNF
-289 LGQWFESIPLGGS
+289 LSGWFDSMPVGGS
-302 FGHLVGI
+302 FGHLIGI
-309 VFIMAGIRVFSM
+309 VLLMASVRVFSM
-321 VASAIRGYMMA
+321 LASAIRGYMMA

-348 HLNALSIDFFH
+348 HLNMLSIDFFQE
-359 DRDTG
+359 RDTG

-378 DFIANGIQE
+378 DFIASGIQE
-387 IAGDSLSIIYMCA
+387 IGGDSLTIIYMCG
-400 IMFAFNWRLALWTLI
+400 IMFYFNWKLALWTLI

-426 FGKMMSKVYH
+426 FGKKMSKVYH

-469 SRFNESTYQVFT
+469 NRFSDMTHQVFT
-481 GEMSAA
+481 GEMNAA
-487 RIGSLYRPIMEF
+487 KLGTLYRPIMEF
-499 ITYSGT
+499 ITYSGS

-510 VGGWQI
+510 IGGWQI
-516 FQNAESLGTLI
+516 FQNEITLGTLF

-532 MMQFFGPVRTLCQ
+532 MMQFFRPVFTLCQ

-567 PSVADKDDAVALR
+567 PSVADKSDAVALR
-580 NIRGAVEFRDV
+580 NIRGAVEFRNV
-591 YFSYDNEKNALDGV
+591 YFSYDSEKNALNGV
-605 SFTVEPG
+605 NFTVEPG

-640 GKIVIDGYDSRDIQ
+640 GEIMIDGYDSRDVQ

-689 KEIIAAA
+689 MEIIAAGM
-696 RAANAHDFIVKFP
+696 AANAHDFIMKFP
-709 DGYDTMVGERGT
+709 DGYDTLVGERGT

-741 RILILDE
+741 RMLILDE

-786 ANRLVVLKEGEVD
+786 ADRLVVLRDGEVD

-804 EELIAKDGTYANLCA
+804 EELIAKDGTYAGLCE